1 MITIFCVLVVL
12 YFGFQLGKFNKRL
25 TIIEN
30 KITAEKKF
38 DADRA
43 EDAIPI
49 NNAANAAKMEE
60 DK

>member
-38 DADRA
+38 NVDRA

-49 NNAANAAKMEE
+49 NDVKMEE